1 MTVHAVAGYAILILL
16 LFRFFWGFIGPK
28 YSLFKDFPTGINNVK
43 NFIKNIFSQKQNYI
57 GHNPLASYLMIAIL
71 VCTFFIIIT
80 GILTFGIQES
90 KGIFSHLNHTF
101 LKDLELFEELHE
113 FFANFLYLLVASHL
127 FGLIVELLGVNYG
140 LFFGDYSYGD
150 NLGSKIYGVPYVI
163 GFNWVLLIIATGSVS
178 DKLIKGRKIYKII
191 FASFL
196 MVLIDLLMEKS
207 APKLDFWEFVI
218 SPVPFSNYLW
228 WFIFSLCFQ
237 YIFSSSWTVQIV
249 NFTGYLSVYGYR
261 PF

>member
-1 MTVHAVAGYAILILL
+1 MTGLSNNKEFLRMSIFFLWLINISGFFGMLSDQNEFFLSTTPYVLSLTLLLLILSHNL
-16 LFRFFWGFIGPK
+16 SNKKSKIG
-28 YSLFKDFPTGINNVK
+28 LML
-43 NFIKNIFSQKQNYI
+43 IF
-57 GHNPLASYLMIAIL
+57 
-71 VCTFFIIIT
+71 
-80 GILTFGIQES
+80 
-90 KGIFSHLNHTF
+90 
-101 LKDLELFEELHE
+101 
-113 FFANFLYLLVASHL
+113 L

-140 LFFGDYSYGD
+140 LFFGDYSYGA

-178 DKLIKGRKIYKII
+178 DKLIKGKEIYKII

-237 YIFSSSWTVQIV
+237 YIFFKTVK
-249 NFTGYLSVYGYR
+249 TREYYLSSNILVIQFIFFGMLAV
-261 PF
+261 FL

>member
-1 MTVHAVAGYAILILL
+1 MTGLSNNKEFLRMSIFFLWLINISGFFGMLSDQNEFFLSTTPYVLSLTLLLLILNHNL
-16 LFRFFWGFIGPK
+16 SSKKSKIG
-28 YSLFKDFPTGINNVK
+28 LML
-43 NFIKNIFSQKQNYI
+43 IF
-57 GHNPLASYLMIAIL
+57 
-71 VCTFFIIIT
+71 
-80 GILTFGIQES
+80 
-90 KGIFSHLNHTF
+90 
-101 LKDLELFEELHE
+101 
-113 FFANFLYLLVASHL
+113 L

-140 LFFGDYSYGD
+140 LFFGDYSYGA

-178 DKLIKGRKIYKII
+178 DKLIKGKEIYKII

-237 YIFSSSWTVQIV
+237 YIFSKTVKTKEYNLSSNILVIQFIFFGMLAV
-249 NFTGYLSVYGYR
+249 FL
-261 PF
+261 

>member
-1 MTVHAVAGYAILILL
+1 MLGLSNNKEFLRMSIFFLWLINISGFFGMLSDQNEFFLSTTPYVLSLTLLLLILNHDL
-16 LFRFFWGFIGPK
+16 SSKKSKIG
-28 YSLFKDFPTGINNVK
+28 LML
-43 NFIKNIFSQKQNYI
+43 IF
-57 GHNPLASYLMIAIL
+57 
-71 VCTFFIIIT
+71 
-80 GILTFGIQES
+80 
-90 KGIFSHLNHTF
+90 
-101 LKDLELFEELHE
+101 
-113 FFANFLYLLVASHL
+113 L

-140 LFFGDYSYGD
+140 LFFGDYSYGA

-178 DKLIKGRKIYKII
+178 DKLIKGKEIYKII

-237 YIFSSSWTVQIV
+237 YIFFKTVKTKEYILSSNILVIQFIFFGMLAV
-249 NFTGYLSVYGYR
+249 FL
-261 PF
+261 

>member
-1 MTVHAVAGYAILILL
+1 MSIFFLWLINISGFFGMLSDQNEFFLSTTPYVLSLTLLLLILNHDL
-16 LFRFFWGFIGPK
+16 SSKKSKIG
-28 YSLFKDFPTGINNVK
+28 LML
-43 NFIKNIFSQKQNYI
+43 IF
-57 GHNPLASYLMIAIL
+57 
-71 VCTFFIIIT
+71 
-80 GILTFGIQES
+80 
-90 KGIFSHLNHTF
+90 
-101 LKDLELFEELHE
+101 
-113 FFANFLYLLVASHL
+113 L

-178 DKLIKGRKIYKII
+178 DKLIKGKEVYKII

-237 YIFSSSWTVQIV
+237 YIFFKTVKTKEYNLSSNILVIQFIFFGMLAV
-249 NFTGYLSVYGYR
+249 FL
-261 PF
+261 

>member
-1 MTVHAVAGYAILILL
+1 MSIFFLWLINISGFFGMLSDQNEFFLSTTPYVLSLTLLLLILNHDL
-16 LFRFFWGFIGPK
+16 SSKKSKIG
-28 YSLFKDFPTGINNVK
+28 LML
-43 NFIKNIFSQKQNYI
+43 IF
-57 GHNPLASYLMIAIL
+57 
-71 VCTFFIIIT
+71 
-80 GILTFGIQES
+80 
-90 KGIFSHLNHTF
+90 
-101 LKDLELFEELHE
+101 
-113 FFANFLYLLVASHL
+113 L

-140 LFFGDYSYGD
+140 LFFGDYSYGA

-178 DKLIKGRKIYKII
+178 DKLIKGKEIYKII

-237 YIFSSSWTVQIV
+237 YIFFKTVKTKEYNLSSNILVIQFIFFGMLAV
-249 NFTGYLSVYGYR
+249 FL
-261 PF
+261 